1 MNLIIQ
7 PDAGMVPV
15 VRALRGAR
23 HRIDIA
29 IFRIDREDIEK
40 ALAAAVQRGV
50 RVRVLVAHTNSGG
63 EPRLRKLEQ
72 RLLESGVMVAR
83 TGEDFVR
90 YHGKYMIV
98 DDKLYVFGFNLT
110 QVDTIRSRSFGI
122 ATRDKKAVSEAVTL
136 FEADTTRQPFVAKHA
151 HLVVSPENS
160 RDVLATFIKGAK
172 RELLIY
178 DVNLQDRAFVK
189 LLKAQVI
196 AGVDV
201 RVIGKFKDHEAIPV
215 RPLRDLRLHVRAIV
229 RDGTYAFVGSM
240 SLRRI
245 ELDLRR
251 EVGVMIHN
259 SGVARKLRD
268 VFEADWEAAATDKAV
283 KKEVKELKKV
293 VLPKLKKGKPVP
305 AEVVNLLKHR
315 VRSPRSATAQRLR
328 RTAKIRKLLSEGI

>member
-7 PDAGMVPV
+7 PDAGLVPV
-15 VRALRGAR
+15 LRAIRGAK
-23 HRIDIA
+23 HRIDVA
-29 IFRIDREDIEK
+29 IFRIDGDDVEK
-40 ALAAAVQRGV
+40 ALAASVQRGV

-63 EPRLRKLEQ
+63 ESRLRKLEQ
-72 RLLESGVMVAR
+72 RLLEAGVMVSR
-83 TGEDFVR
+83 TGDDFVR

-98 DDKLYVFGFNLT
+98 DDKLYVLGFNLT
-110 QVDTIRSRSFGI
+110 KIDTIRSRAFGI
-122 ATRDKKAVSEAVTL
+122 ATRDKKAVNEALTL
-136 FEADTTRQPFVAKHA
+136 FEADTTRQPFVATHA
-151 HLVVSPENS
+151 HLVVSPENA
-160 RDVLATFIKGAK
+160 RDALTTFIQGAK

-189 LLKAQVI
+189 LLKAQVS

-201 RVIGKFKDHEAIPV
+201 RVIGKFKEHEAIPV

-259 SGVARKLRD
+259 TGVARKLRD